1 MKQRKYFFMALLLVL
16 AIVATACPK
25 TEDPGP
31 EPTKT
36 AAEEGKPGGTLVFAA
51 EQYPKCLNFVT
62 SCRSA
67 SWLHYTALLPTM
79 ARFLTADADNNYKAT
94 DLITKIPTLEN
105 GLVTESPFTVTYE
118 LNPKAKWDDNTP
130 ITGEDVKF
138 TWQAILTSSKS
149 VIKIGYDKIEDVTTE
164 GNKVKIAFKEP
175 YAPWRDLFNMTHY
188 ILKADAFAGKPDVSD
203 AMQTSIGFAGGP
215 FKLES
220 FSESEMVLVRNDNYY
235 GKKAFL
241 DKVIFKKIESQTSEL
256 TTFKTGEIQGF
267 FPQPTTELVEQVK
280 AIPGGEIGV
289 KPGTVYEGLWFN
301 LDKFPVNDKAVR
313 TALLYG
319 LDRQKAID
327 TIVKPVDPKATVNH
341 CLWNVPQNAGGKWC
355 NKDFPTKPDTAKAT
369 KALED
374 GGWKKGSDGIY
385 AKGGQRLVVP
395 IATTAGNVGR
405 EQFQTILQAQAKEI
419 GIEIKADNSDA
430 TTLFQTRLP
439 ARDFVVGM
447 FAQVASPDPT
457 VTTNLHKDLI
467 PSKDAPDGENYYGWK
482 NDEASKLMRDSDKEV
497 DDKERIKQFQEMGK
511 LMAEDV
517 MSIPLY
523 AKPQILV
530 YNSEKLGGDFNF
542 NAGQLAFSDLLRT
555 WYFKKAA

>member
-1 MKQRKYFFMALLLVL
+1 MVL

-25 TEDPGP
+25 TEEPGP

-36 AAEEGKPGGTLVFAA
+36 AAEEGKPGGTLIFAA
-51 EQYPKCLNFVT
+51 EQYPKCLNFIT
-62 SCRSA
+62 SCRTA
-67 SWLHYTALLPTM
+67 SWLHYTALAPTM
-79 ARFLTADADNNYKAT
+79 AKFMLADGDNNYKAS
-94 DLITKIPTLEN
+94 DLITKIPSVQN
-105 GLVTESPFTVTYE
+105 GGVTESPFTVTYE

-138 TWQAILTSSKS
+138 TWQAILTSAQSA
-149 VIKIGYDKIEDVTTE
+149 IKTGYDKIEDVKTD
-164 GNKVKIAFKEP
+164 GNKVTLVFKEP
-175 YAPWRDLFNMTHY
+175 YAPWRDLFNLTHY
-188 ILKADAFAGKPDVSD
+188 ILKASAFTGKTDLSEE
-203 AMQTSIGFAGGP
+203 MQTSLGFAGGP

-220 FSESEMVLVRNDNYY
+220 FSESEMVLIRNENYW
-235 GKKAFL
+235 GKKALL
-241 DKVIFKKIESQTSEL
+241 DKVIFKKISEQPAEI
-256 TTFKTGEIQGF
+256 TAFKTGEIQAF
-267 FPQPTTELVEQVK
+267 FPQPTNELVEQIK

-289 KPGTVYEGLWFN
+289 KPGTVYEGLWLN

-327 TIVKPVDPKATVNH
+327 TIVKPVDPNSTVNH
-341 CLWNVPQNAGGKWC
+341 CLWNVPPNAGGKWC
-355 NKDFPTKPDTAKAT
+355 NKDFPIKSDTAKAT

-374 GGWKKGSDGIY
+374 GGWKKGADGIY

-447 FAQVASPDPT
+447 FAQVASPDPS
-457 VTTNLHKDLI
+457 VTTSLHKDLV
-467 PSKDAPDGENYYGWK
+467 PSKAAPEGENYYGWK
-482 NDEASKLMRDSDKEV
+482 NDAASKLMKESDLEV
-497 DDKERIKQFQEMGK
+497 DDAKRVKQFQEMGK
-511 LMAEDV
+511 LMAEDI

-530 YNSEKLGGDFNF
+530 YNSDKLGGDFSF
-542 NAGQLAFSDLLRT
+542 NAGQLGFADVLRT
-555 WYFKKAA
+555 WYFKTTP